1 MERQIIRIDEEKCD
15 GCGQCCT
22 GCPEGA
28 LQMIDGKARLVSEI
42 TCDGLG
48 ACIGLCPQD
57 AIRVELREAAPY
69 DERATLDNLLPLG
82 ANTLRAHLKHLHDHA
97 QTTYLFQALAYLQE
111 RQVSIPTFKEISMS
125 SPCPGSA
132 HQDLPKP
139 SPAAGPTQPLASQ
152 LEHWPVQLHLINP
165 MNPVFQE
172 ADLLLTADC
181 CAFALPDFNQRYLN
195 GKKLTIACP
204 KLDQG
209 QEAYVEKLCTLIDHA
224 NINTLTVMIME
235 VPCCSGLLRMAQQAV
250 QLAERKVPIKAM
262 IVGVDGILKKQ
273 AWV

>member
-1 MERQIIRIDEEKCD
+1 MERQIIWIDEDKCD
-15 GCGQCCT
+15 GCGQCCS

-48 ACIGLCPQD
+48 ACIGVCPQD
-57 AIRVELREAAPY
+57 AILVEIREAAPY
-69 DERATLDNLLPLG
+69 DERATLNQLLPKGL
-82 ANTLRAHLKHLHDHA
+82 NTVKAHLRHLQEHG
-97 QTTYLFQALAYLQE
+97 QTTFLNQALAYLQ
-111 RQVSIPTFKEISMS
+111 QLNVTLPDFKEPSME
-125 SPCPGSA
+125 SPCPGSVP
-132 HQDLPKP
+132 QDP
-139 SPAAGPTQPLASQ
+139 SKATSGPVSAPPAESH

-165 MNPVFQE
+165 MNPVFRE

-181 CAFALPDFNQRYLN
+181 CAFALPDFNQRYLP

-209 QEAYVEKLCTLIDHA
+209 QEAYLEKLRTLIDHA
-224 NINTLTVMIME
+224 NINTLTVMVME

-262 IVGVDGILKKQ
+262 IVGVDGSLKKQ